1 MYIRDATIGKDYAVQ
16 PSIKQA
22 QLFNSAYTVYDD
34 VWRTHLH
41 VIPSHLCNA
50 RCKFC
55 IEHGVYHKKEN
66 TDYFFQSL
74 SRTLHE
80 MYQQGILN
88 TVSISGGE
96 PTIYRYL
103 EKVVNIINEYP
114 VFLTMNTNGSNLK
127 NIGTCING
135 FDVIN
140 ISRHY
145 TDDILNDSVFK
156 TSVPHLD
163 DILAIREEFPN
174 VKIRCQAV
182 VNETTDVQD
191 FIRLVKSGYF
201 DDLSF
206 RQRMIVSESDFV
218 HVAAYRKLID
228 YALNNGELLWQE
240 IQDYYVYETHRVNN
254 VDITFSYSNM
264 SEAKKFDD
272 SNENQNFIREFI
284 LRPSGTLSS
293 SWDESNTQRIISDER
308 IFH

>member
-1 MYIRDATIGKDYAVQ
+1 MYIRNATIGKDYTAQ
-16 PSIKQA
+16 PDVKKVH
-22 QLFNSAYTVYDD
+22 LFDTDYTVYDD

-55 IEHGVYHKKEN
+55 IEHGVYHVKEN
-66 TDYFFQSL
+66 VNLFFNTL
-74 SRTLHE
+74 YRTLRE
-80 MYQQGILN
+80 MHQQGILN

-103 EKVVNIINEYP
+103 EQIVSIINEYP

-145 TDDILNDSVFK
+145 TDDVLNNSVFK
-156 TSVPHLD
+156 TSVPRLD
-163 DILAIREEFPN
+163 DILTLRERFPN

-182 VNETTDVQD
+182 VNEVTNIHD
-191 FIRLVKSGYF
+191 FIQLVKAGYF

-206 RQRMIVSESDFV
+206 RQRMIVSEEDLK
-218 HVAAYRKLID
+218 HVTAYRKLID
-228 YALNNGELLWQE
+228 YALDNGELLWQE
-240 IQDYYVYETHRVNN
+240 LQDYYVYETHIVDG

-264 SEAKKFDD
+264 AEAKRFDD
-272 SNENQNFIREFI
+272 SNKDQNFVREFI
-284 LRPSGTLSS
+284 LRPSGTLSA
-293 SWDESNTQRIISDER
+293 SWDEANTQRIIR
-308 IFH
+308 T